1 LEDITSGD
9 EERILKNMS
18 LIGQL
23 KEFDRAKESFE
34 AYIER
39 LESFMKANGVKEENK
54 VAVLLTVIGPETY
67 GLLRNL
73 LTPEKPDSKEY
84 EELVDILKGHLH
96 PKPLVIAERFN
107 FHNRFRVE
115 SETVSDFA
123 AQLKKLSTRSEFGNF
138 LDEALRDR
146 FVCGLRKESI
156 QKKLLSEKTLDFS
169 KAMEIAQSMEMA
181 SGSAQVQ
188 DVYQLKKN
196 ISSGEKYGHCYC
208 CGDTGHY
215 SNKCKYRKYR
225 CNKCGKQGHLKK
237 VCTSKESE
245 DAKYVEVSGRNN
257 MTVDSLGF
265 FSTQEQGSKAIIVT
279 LKVEGK
285 EIPME
290 VDTGASL
297 TVIPKKMFKEK
308 WGHLKLKPASNT
320 LKTYSGS
327 VLPLSGETEVLVEY
341 QGQEAML
348 PVIVADVDG
357 KPAILG
363 RNWLSFIKLNW
374 QELFSVST
382 PNSIEELAAKFKG
395 VFTQGLGKIKE
406 FEARVHVHPEATP
419 KFHKARPVPYA
430 LKPAVEAELDRL
442 EKEGIVTK
450 VSHSEWAAPVVIVPK
465 SDGTIR
471 LCGDYKVTVNQ
482 VLDVDQY
489 PYQIL
494 NTC

>member
-1 LEDITSGD
+1 
-9 EERILKNMS
+9 MS

-123 AQLKKLSTRSEFGNF
+123 AQLKKLSTHCEFGNF

-169 KAMEIAQSMEMA
+169 KATEIAQCMEMAEKKSMELKELGA

-196 ISSGEKYGHCYC
+196 VSSGEKYGHCYC

-257 MTVDSLGF
+257 MTVDSLEF
-265 FSTQEQGSKAIIVT
+265 FFR
-279 LKVEGK
+279 
-285 EIPME
+285 PR
-290 VDTGASL
+290 TG
-297 TVIPKKMFKEK
+297 
-308 WGHLKLKPASNT
+308 
-320 LKTYSGS
+320 
-327 VLPLSGETEVLVEY
+327 
-341 QGQEAML
+341 Q
-348 PVIVADVDG
+348 
-357 KPAILG
+357 
-363 RNWLSFIKLNW
+363 
-374 QELFSVST
+374 
-382 PNSIEELAAKFKG
+382 
-395 VFTQGLGKIKE
+395 
-406 FEARVHVHPEATP
+406 
-419 KFHKARPVPYA
+419 
-430 LKPAVEAELDRL
+430 
-442 EKEGIVTK
+442 
-450 VSHSEWAAPVVIVPK
+450 
-465 SDGTIR
+465 
-471 LCGDYKVTVNQ
+471 
-482 VLDVDQY
+482 
-489 PYQIL
+489 
-494 NTC
+494 